1 MSIGNIERRKK
12 KTNSRICQLFLK
24 IESTS
29 SVVALKAEFIAA
41 ARGEE
46 IILQHL
52 DI

>member
-1 MSIGNIERRKK
+1 MSIGNIERGKNLTREFA
-12 KTNSRICQLFLK
+12 NYFLK
-24 IESTS
+24 IESTW